1 MTTLPMT
8 KTQSV
13 IPPLWA
19 ALLLSLP
26 VAARDVSGLDLS
38 VHEDDIVPS
47 VTVHGHENRMV
58 EEYRVNN
65 QLYMVK
71 ITPSVGAPYFLVD
84 EDGSGDM
91 AWHRGSSGVQRGVP
105 QWTLMSW

>member
-1 MTTLPMT
+1 MHN
-8 KTQSV
+8 SR
-13 IPPLWA
+13 PLSILLA
-19 ALLLSLP
+19 AAVTAP
-26 VAARDVSGLDLS
+26 AFPAGVEDLDLTLRDS
-38 VHEDDIVPS
+38 DIEPR
-47 VTVHGHENRMV
+47 VTLREHENRQV

-71 ITPSVGAPYFLVD
+71 ITPTVGAPYYLVD

-91 AWHRGSSGVQRGVP
+91 SWHRGGGGIEQRVP

>member
-1 MTTLPMT
+1 MIDTRPA
-8 KTQSV
+8 
-13 IPPLWA
+13 IPPL
-19 ALLLSLP
+19 LLVASLIVLP
-26 VAARDVSGLDLS
+26 VASRDVAGLDLS
-38 VHEDDIVPS
+38 VHSDDIAPS
-47 VTVHGHENRMV
+47 VTLREHENRMV

-71 ITPSVGAPYFLVD
+71 VTPTVGAPYYLVD

-91 AWHRGSSGVQRGVP
+91 AWHRGSGRVEQTVP

>member
-1 MTTLPMT
+1 MTRSCLFAAASLALFLTAVHALA
-8 KTQSV
+8 QSV
-13 IPPLWA
+13 P
-19 ALLLSLP
+19 
-26 VAARDVSGLDLS
+26 GLDLRL
-38 VHEDDIVPS
+38 HEEDIAPT
-47 VTVHGHENRMV
+47 VTLREHDNRMV

-71 ITPSVGAPYFLVD
+71 VTPSVGAPYYLVD

-91 AWHRGSSGVQRGVP
+91 AWHRGTGSHIKQVP